1 MAALGAGW
9 EWLEIHPSA
18 KRHGVANADIAH
30 AVRNAVVVASIDP
43 EADRPKELLIGP
55 DRSGRLLEVI
65 WIHRSANRWMLIHA
79 MPLRRTFMGRLPQ
92 TWVQDR

>member
-1 MAALGAGW
+1 MAGLGAGW

-18 KRHGVANADIAH
+18 NRHGVANADIAH
-30 AVRNAVVVASIDP
+30 AVRNAVVAVPIDP

-65 WIHRSANRWMLIHA
+65 CIHRSANRSTLIHA
-79 MPLRRTFMGRLPQ
+79 MPLRRTFIGHLPQ
-92 TWVQDR
+92 TRARGL